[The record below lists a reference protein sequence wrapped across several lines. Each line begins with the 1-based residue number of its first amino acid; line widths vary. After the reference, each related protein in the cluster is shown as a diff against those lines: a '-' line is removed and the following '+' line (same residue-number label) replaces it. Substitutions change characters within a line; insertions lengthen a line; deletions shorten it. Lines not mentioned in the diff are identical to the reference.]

1 MHSIHE
7 GGVLLFFLTGKLP
20 WRAVSGLSRSRNR
33 SCVNYFLFSGL
44 TATTNSQQWLLLRF
58 LSFADQNC
66 SSSMRFQTR
75 KGSNGVLWACA
86 CNVWSW
92 NEASYLQSRT
102 NSYTE
107 KRFGREI
114 AQDVK
119 TEKSSQTSKSESF
132 GLNLGFQNS
141 GIPSFGVNY
150 QKVKINEQRQESHHQ
165 VNIAI
170 NIPSDCDEGCKK
182 HADKVFQLANN
193 ALYSDAK
200 QKRLNWRNL

>member
-1 MHSIHE
+1 MVACELVPAMFDPETKQVIYNP
-7 GGVLLFFLTGKLP
+7 G
-20 WRAVSGLSRSRNR
+20 
-33 SCVNYFLFSGL
+33 
-44 TATTNSQQWLLLRF
+44 
-58 LSFADQNC
+58 
-66 SSSMRFQTR
+66 QTR
-75 KGSNGVLWACA
+75 TQKKDLV
-86 CNVWSW
+86 V
-92 NEASYLQSRT
+92 T
-102 NSYTE
+102 
-107 KRFGREI
+107 I

-119 TEKSSQTSKSESF
+119 TEKSSQTSRSESF

-200 QKRLNWRNL
+200 QNVSTDGTCNFWSRRRLRQFSRVGR

>member
-1 MHSIHE
+1 M
-7 GGVLLFFLTGKLP
+7 
-20 WRAVSGLSRSRNR
+20 A
-33 SCVNYFLFSGL
+33 SCELVPAMFDPETKQVIYNPG
-44 TATTNSQQWLLLRF
+44 
-58 LSFADQNC
+58 
-66 SSSMRFQTR
+66 QTR
-75 KGSNGVLWACA
+75 TQKKDLV
-86 CNVWSW
+86 V
-92 NEASYLQSRT
+92 T
-102 NSYTE
+102 
-107 KRFGREI
+107 I

-119 TEKSSQTSKSESF
+119 TEKSSRTSKSESF

-182 HADKVFQLANN
+182 HADKLFQLANN

-200 QKRLNWRNL
+200 HKRRNTRLR

>member
-1 MHSIHE
+1 M
-7 GGVLLFFLTGKLP
+7 
-20 WRAVSGLSRSRNR
+20 A
-33 SCVNYFLFSGL
+33 SCELVPAMFDPGTKQVIYNPG
-44 TATTNSQQWLLLRF
+44 
-58 LSFADQNC
+58 
-66 SSSMRFQTR
+66 QTR
-75 KGSNGVLWACA
+75 TQKKDLV
-86 CNVWSW
+86 V
-92 NEASYLQSRT
+92 T
-102 NSYTE
+102 
-107 KRFGREI
+107 I

-119 TEKSSQTSKSESF
+119 TEKSSRTSKSESF

-193 ALYSDAK
+193 ALYSNAK
-200 QKRLNWRNL
+200 QKRLN